1 MWKFRCRK
9 VSSSIFASVPT
20 SRLLNFETLY
30 ENFSNKTSHADC
42 CKETHCFRL
51 IYICYALVSYQAT
64 CSTSKST
71 TKKSGNLCYSEI
83 QVLWKATTKP
93 FSIFIASSQ
102 SQSFHKSFEENVT
115 SVSRIY

>member
-9 VSSSIFASVPT
+9 ISSSIFVSIPT
-20 SRLLNFETLY
+20 SRLLNLKTLY
-30 ENFSNKTSHADC
+30 EIFSNKTSCAES
-42 CKETHCFRL
+42 CKETRCFRL

-64 CSTSKST
+64 CLTGKLT
-71 TKKSGNLCYSEI
+71 TKKSVNLCYSEI

-93 FSIFIASSQ
+93 FSIFIAASQ
-102 SQSFHKSFEENVT
+102 SQSFEENVT